1 MKPEQENDDDE
12 GDVTDE
18 DEAADI
24 DEEKATTLLGK
35 SGAGAEGAASGSG
48 SGNVTPTATPPM
60 KSKEKKSK
68 KVQRLVFYT
77 RMQDSQNRG
86 EITVQAT
93 GLDLLKQRTLHH

>member
-1 MKPEQENDDDE
+1 MKPDQENDDDE

-24 DEEKATTLLGK
+24 DEEKAAALLEK
-35 SGAGAEGAASGSG
+35 SGAGAEGAAKR

-60 KSKEKKSK
+60 KSKAKKSK

-77 RMQDSQNRG
+77 RVQDSQNRG
-86 EITVQAT
+86 EMTVQAT
-93 GLDLLKQRTLHH
+93 GLDVLKQRTLDY